1 MANFCASIKGSAMSE
16 PKYLTMPELYPGST
30 RPATMPPPSQDIT
43 PEIMEPYTPS
53 LEFLTARVRSERR
66 SRD

>member
-1 MANFCASIKGSAMSE
+1 MSE